1 MEPKLGDMYIDSCN
15 DLCYFVYN
23 GNKWVKCF
31 YNNINDDNYFMDLAH
46 RIDDIENKCYE
57 LYCLL
62 AEDTL
67 NADLDKSKDS
77 DYYDINFIK
86 WHLLS
91 AQNKLDASMKICK
104 KHLRSEV

>member
-31 YNNINDDNYFMDLAH
+31 YNNINEDNYFMDLAH
-46 RIDDIENKCYE
+46 RIDDIDSKCHE
-57 LYCLL
+57 LFCLL
-62 AEDTL
+62 SDNIF
-67 NADLDKSKDS
+67 NADLDNS
-77 DYYDINFIK
+77 DYYDMNFIK

-91 AQNKLDASMKICK
+91 AKNGLDEAMKICK
-104 KHLRSEV
+104 KHL